1 DNQTKDRW
9 LQRASRDSEFSPPSL
24 SLLESRQGMETMA
37 DVVDSPQLIQTPSVN
52 RRGSTE
58 KPPILAF
65 SSSFERLPDEIIE
78 QILRLTDP
86 NSFAS
91 LVLLNSKWRAV
102 SQQAHLYEHQLSQ
115 CPSYAASH
123 KTRRAT
129 PTSDDD
135 LPDLRRLFA
144 REVKRNLFDAYLRPS
159 LTVIKLVSNSISSS
173 SCPGGEGMQFHPS
186 PRGHQLLAYN
196 SSRIYVIDAREREIK
211 VKRELKILRR
221 PAATCI
227 MDDGSLLAVLLTE
240 MQVDLYDLTQSP
252 PKRTQSIILDNSPR
266 AIALSPCGSV
276 LAAAY
281 EGGIEVSSLS
291 PGAMGTERRAVK
303 CDAVDALAFSF
314 DGTQILGTTVQ
325 STQPNTVILTAP
337 YYDAGSHMESDNMS
351 GLWTTSILFPN
362 TSRDCSHA
370 VLLQDSNFEEA
381 TWAFT
386 YDRSFETFRAVR
398 IDDLR
403 NGTTY
408 FTGPV
413 PSKSS
418 QGRLLPCTLPAA
430 SYRGDLVAAGFQGK
444 DIWVYGVPE
453 DLDAA
458 PEPPSKDPEHGSPDS
473 TGLRRR
479 GSGPSTR
486 STSRGQE
493 NADERV
499 PQWQLLCDKLR
510 NTFIAGSKVAELSG
524 AGTVKWV
531 AGFGDSP
538 LKERLIVGAK
548 GLSNKPASEEDEFDF
563 ADGGRLTLIDF
574 DYGVEDGQVTE
585 ITIEVGDA
593 EPEVLEEETRDM
605 ETEVAIVRRRTVAQ
619 RRGNQSSVMRAATT
633 AARLPPVPLPPMPRR
648 TKGDDADDPL
658 VSRRTG
664 VPPVPQRTETGG
676 PLSEDGDG
684 QSLLDPQEALE
695 DPYSQTGPRSGPTL
709 RRAATA
715 AANHR
720 RFHPSGPEP
729 AAVQFRRVDGRQGP
743 PHESDADNWVP
754 PPPPYQKE
762 NPIVDL
768 PSFLRHNNIPPAGD
782 TNTATPPVP
791 PIPSQISHQASR
803 SNPVLPIIRQTAPN
817 RLSSHDGVLA
827 TNQQRHASDSSVG
840 RSRSIDAPQPS
851 PSTSGLGIRDNEDI
865 YDVSPPGTP
874 NQSGPR
880 PPTIPRHSTDS
891 SGHLTTTPNRTPKM
905 STPVA
910 PSPVVSNMGQDTPTP
925 APAVFTPSTI
935 ASTPA
940 VGQGGQGGPPL
951 LDLQIPTSALSP
963 SQMWNSLATATS
975 DQQSASARVL
985 SNSQTWPKQASSDKP
1000 SPAVSMSTAGIPQSA
1015 PATNFDPNEA
1025 IAQAQQLPQPGAA
1038 RSATYGASIQPP
1050 AIPSQRQRQPYSP
1063 SQHPLQQN
1071 PITPRVPHAQQ
1082 ASPVPPPE
1090 TPLIIS
1096 TPRGIMGA
1104 FDAPGSAKQ
1113 AEPRPETPLVSPV
1126 PRHPRASPGSSGPG
1140 FRPAAERLE
1149 GMYNSSSS
1157 IPRPPHDFL
1166 NVPLVP
1172 ASPMSSGATSRAASA
1187 SVLGRRKS
1195 RAERSAARNM
1205 SDAKKRGWRRSKS
1218 KRGKK
1223 KGANGDNNNN
1233 QQQQHDAAAFL
1244 SHQQPD
1250 VEGSSAQAWTEIS
1263 APPPGVL
1270 GPQSSANAAMSAYQD
1285 KKGGSRLS
1293 KHKKDH
1299 KCIVM

>member
-1 DNQTKDRW
+1 M
-9 LQRASRDSEFSPPSL
+9 E
-24 SLLESRQGMETMA
+24 ETMA
-37 DVVDSPQLIQTPSVN
+37 DVVNSPQLMQTPSVN

-65 SSSFERLPDEIIE
+65 PSSFERLPDEIIE

-102 SQQAHLYEHQLSQ
+102 SQQAHLYEHQLAQ

-144 REVKRNLFDAYLRPS
+144 REVKRNLFDAYLRPN

-240 MQVDLYDLTQSP
+240 MQVDVYDLTRSP

-325 STQPNTVILTAP
+325 SAQPNTVILTAP

-381 TWAFT
+381 AWAFT

-430 SYRGDLVAAGFQGK
+430 SYRGDLVAAGFQGNE
-444 DIWVYGVPE
+444 IWVYGVPE

-493 NADERV
+493 NANERV

-531 AGFGDSP
+531 AGFGDSS

-548 GLSNKPASEEDEFDF
+548 GLSDKPVSEEDEFDF

-574 DYGVEDGQVTE
+574 DYGVEDGLVTE

-633 AARLPPVPLPPMPRR
+633 AARLPPVPLPPMPQR
-648 TKGDDADDPL
+648 TKGDDGDDPL
-658 VSRRTG
+658 VPRRTG
-664 VPPVPQRTETGG
+664 VPPVPQRPEPGA
-676 PLSEDGDG
+676 PLSDDGDG
-684 QSLLDPQEALE
+684 QSLLDPQESLE

-720 RFHPSGPEP
+720 RFHPSASGPEP
-729 AAVQFRRVDGRQGP
+729 AAPQIRRVDGRQGP

-762 NPIVDL
+762 TPVVDL

-782 TNTATPPVP
+782 TSTATPPVP

-817 RLSSHDGVLA
+817 RLSSYDGVLA
-827 TNQQRHASDSSVG
+827 TSQHGHVSDSSVG
-840 RSRSIDAPQPS
+840 RPRSIDASQPS

-874 NQSGPR
+874 NQSGTR
-880 PPTIPRHSTDS
+880 PSAIPRHSTDS
-891 SGHLTTTPNRTPKM
+891 SGHLTTTPSRNSKM

-910 PSPVVSNMGQDTPTP
+910 ASPAVSHIGQDTPTP
-925 APAVFTPSTI
+925 AAVAFTPSTI

-940 VGQGGQGGPPL
+940 VRQGGPPL

-963 SQMWNSLATATS
+963 SQMWNTLATATS
-975 DQQSASARVL
+975 SQQSAGPRSLA
-985 SNSQTWPKQASSDKP
+985 NSQTWPKQATSDKP
-1000 SPAVSMSTAGIPQSA
+1000 SPAVGMSTVVIPQSA
-1015 PATNFDPNEA
+1015 PAASFDPSEA
-1025 IAQAQQLPQPGAA
+1025 IAQAQQPPVPGAV
-1038 RSATYGASIQPP
+1038 RSATYDAPTQPHP
-1050 AIPSQRQRQPYSP
+1050 PVPSQRQRKPYSP
-1063 SQHPLQQN
+1063 HQHPLQQN
-1071 PITPRVPHAQQ
+1071 PITPRTSHAQQ
-1082 ASPVPPPE
+1082 ATPVPPPE

-1096 TPRGIMGA
+1096 TPRGITGA
-1104 FDAPGSAKQ
+1104 FDAPGSATQ
-1113 AEPRPETPLVSPV
+1113 AEPRPEAPLVSPV
-1126 PRHPRASPGSSGPG
+1126 PLHPRASPGSSGPG

-1172 ASPMSSGATSRAASA
+1172 ASPMSLVATPRGATG
-1187 SVLGRRKS
+1187 SVLGMRKS

-1223 KGANGDNNNN
+1223 KAANANTIQQQDAAAAAGSASQH
-1233 QQQQHDAAAFL
+1233 QQQQLDA
-1244 SHQQPD
+1244 
-1250 VEGSSAQAWTEIS
+1250 EGGSAQAWTEIS

-1270 GPQSSANAAMSAYQD
+1270 GPQGTATAAMSAYQN